1 MESTSSQ
8 RTVAATSIREFRMPR
23 RLSLPGAAVGDL
35 VAGLA
40 AAPSP
45 VLGPPAGGLATRA
58 FPRRYP
64 EA

>member
-1 MESTSSQ
+1 
-8 RTVAATSIREFRMPR
+8 MPR
-23 RLSLPGAAVGDL
+23 HLSLPGNAMARAILPGAAVGDL